1 MWFIHI
7 MESYSALKRNETVTH
22 STPGLNLED
31 TVGKE
36 NEFCL
41 YTSEFLA
48 EICNKRQMNKRKTSK
63 FINMG
68 ASCIYLGETKEK
80 SVPPRDDLELW
91 LPKVF
96 SKEEKLQKK

>member
-48 EICNKRQMNKRKTSK
+48 EIPVIKDKLTREKQK
-63 FINMG
+63 FINMYI
-68 ASCIYLGETKEK
+68 SCLHGKY
-80 SVPPRDDLELW
+80 P
-91 LPKVF
+91 
-96 SKEEKLQKK
+96 SKNE

>member
-1 MWFIHI
+1 MWLINI
-7 MESYSALKRNETVTH
+7 MGSYSALKRNETVTH

-48 EICNKRQMNKRKTSK
+48 EIPVIKDR
-63 FINMG
+63 
-68 ASCIYLGETKEK
+68 
-80 SVPPRDDLELW
+80 
-91 LPKVF
+91 
-96 SKEEKLQKK
+96 